1 MNYHFSK
8 TIESTMDQAI
18 ETVTEELKKEGFGI
32 LMDIDIQKTFKDKI
46 DVDFRPY
53 RILGTCNPNIGH
65 EVLEMDDKMG
75 VFLPCHV
82 IVQDMGGGSIQISA
96 IDPIAPMS
104 AVANP
109 ELEPIG
115 MKVQGVLKGVIDKL

>member
-1 MNYHFSK
+1 MNYYFSK
-8 TIESTMDQAI
+8 TIKSSMDQAI
-18 ETVTEELKKEGFGI
+18 EKVTEELKQDGFGI
-32 LMDIDIQKTFKDKI
+32 LMDIDIKKTFKEKI

-65 EVLEMDDKMG
+65 KVLQIDDNMG
-75 VFLPCHV
+75 VFLPCHI
-82 IVQDMGGGSIQISA
+82 IVQEIGNGNVKVSS

-104 AVANP
+104 AVGIP

-115 MKVQGVLKGVIDKL
+115 MEVQGILKGVIERL

>member
-8 TIESTMDQAI
+8 TIESSMENAV
-18 ETVTEELKKEGFGI
+18 EKVTAELKNDGFGI
-32 LMDIDIQKTFKDKI
+32 LMDIDIRKTFKEKI
-46 DVDFRPY
+46 GVDFRPY

-65 EVLEMDDKMG
+65 KVLQIDDVMG
-75 VFLPCHV
+75 VFLPCHIV
-82 IVQDMGGGSIQISA
+82 VQDLGGGKIKVSS

-109 ELEPIG
+109 ELESIG
-115 MKVQGVLKGVIDKL
+115 MEVQRVLKGVIERL

>member
-18 ETVTEELKKEGFGI
+18 EKVTEELKKEGFGI
-32 LMDIDIQKTFKDKI
+32 LMDINIQKTFKEKI

-65 EVLEMDDKMG
+65 EVLQIDENMG

-82 IVQDMGGGSIQISA
+82 VVQETEGGRVKVSS

-104 AVANP
+104 AVEIP

-115 MKVQGVLKGVIDKL
+115 MKVQNVLRSIIERL

>member
-8 TIESTMDQAI
+8 TIESNMEQAV
-18 ETVTEELKKEGFGI
+18 EKVTAELKKEGFGI
-32 LMDIDIQKTFKDKI
+32 LMDIDIQKIFKEKI
-46 DVDFRPY
+46 DVDYRPY

-65 EVLEMDDKMG
+65 KVLQIDEVMG
-75 VFLPCHV
+75 VFLPCH
-82 IVQDMGGGSIQISA
+82 IVVQETEKGKIKISA

-115 MKVQGVLKGVIDKL
+115 MEVQKILKDVIERL

>member
-8 TIESTMDQAI
+8 TVKSSMENAI
-18 ETVTEELKKEGFGI
+18 EKVTAELKKEGFGI
-32 LMDIDIQKTFKDKI
+32 LMDIDLKKIFKEKI

-53 RILGTCNPNIGH
+53 RILGTCDPNIGH
-65 EVLEMDDKMG
+65 KVLQIDDTMG
-75 VFLPCHV
+75 VFLPCH
-82 IVQDMGGGSIQISA
+82 IVVQEIGDGQVKVST

-115 MKVQGVLKGVIDKL
+115 MEVQSILKKVIESL

>member
-8 TIESTMDQAI
+8 TIESTMDSAI
-18 ETVTEELKKEGFGI
+18 EKITDELKKEGFGI
-32 LMDIDIQKTFKDKI
+32 LMDINIQKTFKEKI

-65 EVLEMDDKMG
+65 EVLQIDDVMG

-82 IVQDMGGGSIQISA
+82 IVQEIEKGKVKISA

-104 AVANP
+104 AIANSK
-109 ELEPIG
+109 LEPIG
-115 MKVQGVLKGVIDKL
+115 IKVQSILKNVIERM

>member
-8 TIESTMDQAI
+8 TIESSMENAI
-18 ETVTEELKKEGFGI
+18 EKVTEELKKEGFGI
-32 LMDIDIQKTFKDKI
+32 LMDIDIKKTFKEKI

-53 RILGTCNPNIGH
+53 RILGTCKPTIGH
-65 EVLEMDDKMG
+65 KVLQIDDVMG

-82 IVQDMGGGSIQISA
+82 VVQEIESGKIKISA

-104 AVANP
+104 AVGNP

-115 MKVQGVLKGVIDKL
+115 MEVQGILKNVIERL

>member
-8 TIESTMDQAI
+8 TIDSDMDLAI
-18 ETVTEELKKEGFGI
+18 EKVTQELQKEGFGI
-32 LMDIDIQKTFKDKI
+32 LMDIDVKNIFKEKI
-46 DVDFRPY
+46 DVDFKPY

-65 EVLEMDDKMG
+65 KVLGIDENMG
-75 VFLPCHV
+75 VFLPCHIV
-82 IVQDMGGGSIQISA
+82 VQDKGNGKIKVSA

-104 AVANP
+104 AVGIA

-115 MKVQGVLKGVIDKL
+115 IEVQSVLKNVIERL

>member
-8 TIESTMDQAI
+8 TIKANMDQAI
-18 ETVTEELKKEGFGI
+18 EKVTEELKKEGFGI
-32 LMDIDIQKTFKDKI
+32 LMDINIQKTFKEKI

-65 EVLEMDDKMG
+65 EVLELDDKMG
-75 VFLPCHV
+75 VFLPCHI
-82 IVQDMGGGSIQISA
+82 IVQDMGNGNIQVSS

-109 ELEPIG
+109 KLEPIG
-115 MKVQGVLKGVIDKL
+115 MEVQRVLRGVIENL

>member
-8 TIESTMDQAI
+8 TVQSSMENAI
-18 ETVTEELKKEGFGI
+18 EKVTAELKKEGFGI
-32 LMDIDIQKTFKDKI
+32 LMDIDMKKIFKEKI
-46 DVDFRPY
+46 GVDFRPY
-53 RILGTCNPNIGH
+53 RILGTCDPNIGH
-65 EVLEMDDKMG
+65 KVLQIDDKMG
-75 VFLPCHV
+75 VFLPCH
-82 IVQDMGGGSIQISA
+82 IVVQEIGSGQVKVST

-115 MKVQGVLKGVIDKL
+115 MEVQSILKRVIERL

>member
-8 TIESTMDQAI
+8 TIESTMDSAI
-18 ETVTEELKKEGFGI
+18 EKITAELKKEGFGI
-32 LMDIDIQKTFKDKI
+32 LMDINIQKTFKEKI

-65 EVLEMDDKMG
+65 EVLQIDDVMG

-82 IVQDMGGGSIQISA
+82 IVQETEKGKVKISA

-109 ELEPIG
+109 KLEPIG
-115 MKVQGVLKGVIDKL
+115 IKVQSILKSVIERM

>member
-1 MNYHFSK
+1 MNDAVEK
-8 TIESTMDQAI
+8 
-18 ETVTEELKKEGFGI
+18 VTAELKKEGFGI
-32 LMDIDIQKTFKDKI
+32 LMDIDMQKNLKEKI
-46 DVDFRPY
+46 GVDFRPY

-65 EVLEMDDKMG
+65 QVLQINDTMG

-82 IVQDMGGGSIQISA
+82 VVQDTGNGMIKISA

-104 AVANP
+104 VVANP

-115 MKVQGVLKGVIDKL
+115 MEVQSILKKVVDRL

>member
-1 MNYHFSK
+1 MNYYFSK
-8 TIESTMDQAI
+8 TIKSSMDQAI
-18 ETVTEELKKEGFGI
+18 EKVTKELKQDGFGI
-32 LMDIDIQKTFKDKI
+32 LMDIDIKKTFKEKI

-65 EVLEMDDKMG
+65 KVLQIDDNMG
-75 VFLPCHV
+75 VFLPCHI
-82 IVQDMGGGSIQISA
+82 IVQEMGKGNVKVSS

-104 AVANP
+104 AVGIP

-115 MKVQGVLKGVIDKL
+115 MEVQEILKGVIERL

>member
-8 TIESTMDQAI
+8 TIKSSMDAAI
-18 ETVTEELKKEGFGI
+18 EKVTAELKKEGFGI
-32 LMDIDIQKTFKDKI
+32 LMDINIQKTFKEKI

-65 EVLEMDDKMG
+65 EVLELDDKMG
-75 VFLPCHV
+75 VFLPCHI
-82 IVQDMGGGSIQISA
+82 IVQDMGNGNIQVSS

-109 ELEPIG
+109 KLEPIG
-115 MKVQGVLKGVIDKL
+115 MEVQRVLRGVIENL

>member
-1 MNYHFSK
+1 
-8 TIESTMDQAI
+8 MDQAI
-18 ETVTEELKKEGFGI
+18 EKVTGELKKEGFGI
-32 LMDIDIQKTFKDKI
+32 LSDIDIKKTFKEKI

-65 EVLEMDDKMG
+65 EVLQIDDKMG
-75 VFLPCHV
+75 VFLPCH
-82 IVQDMGGGSIQISA
+82 IVVQEVEAGKVKVSS

-115 MKVQGVLKGVIDKL
+115 MKVQGILKGVIEKL

>member
-8 TIESTMDQAI
+8 TIESTMDSAI
-18 ETVTEELKKEGFGI
+18 EKITAELKKEGFGI
-32 LMDIDIQKTFKDKI
+32 LMDINIQKTFKEKI

-65 EVLEMDDKMG
+65 EVLQIDDVMG

-82 IVQDMGGGSIQISA
+82 IVQEIEKGKVKISA

-109 ELEPIG
+109 KLEPIG
-115 MKVQGVLKGVIDKL
+115 MRVQSILKSVIERM